1 MIGRKRGE
9 LDKNLL
15 ELLAMFLIIT
25 MNTLIVNT
33 NPVLTKETFGAM
45 RKACIE
51 VSFNM
56 IFPMR
61 TGLL

>member
-33 NPVLTKETFGAM
+33 NPVLTKETFGVM
-45 RKACIE
+45 REACIR
-51 VSFNM
+51 VYFNM